1 MIFYYF
7 CTPVSKNRDK
17 NNTDMAVTRLQRKD
31 MRNKARA
38 NNRVKRIKQ
47 LTKMPVIKNV
57 DIEEIK
63 KSFASK

>member
-1 MIFYYF
+1 
-7 CTPVSKNRDK
+7 
-17 NNTDMAVTRLQRKD
+17 MAVTRLQRKD

-63 KSFASK
+63 KSFAAK